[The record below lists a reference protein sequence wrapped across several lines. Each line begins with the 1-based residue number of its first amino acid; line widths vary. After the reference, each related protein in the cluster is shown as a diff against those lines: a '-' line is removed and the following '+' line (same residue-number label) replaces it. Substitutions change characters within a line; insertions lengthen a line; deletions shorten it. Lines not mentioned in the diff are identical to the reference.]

1 MGRIEEKW
9 EAIESFLF
17 EALRKPDKYPDR
29 LAVFT
34 LEDEELHRI
43 FSRERLRLLKALKE
57 KEFASVVELSDYLG
71 RDKGAVDRDLKI
83 LEEYGLV
90 KRVRE
95 GKRVRPVIDKK
106 GIYLPLTRPK
116 PVEELVV

>member
-17 EALRKPDKYPDR
+17 EALRKPDRYPDR
-29 LAVFT
+29 LAVFA

-106 GIYLPLTRPK
+106 GIYLPLTKPK

>member
-106 GIYLPLTRPK
+106 GIYLPLTKPK

>member
-17 EALRKPDKYPDR
+17 EALRKPDRYPDR
-29 LAVFT
+29 LAVFA

>member
-29 LAVFT
+29 LAVFA

>member
-1 MGRIEEKW
+1 MSGIEEKW

-17 EALRKPDKYPDR
+17 EVLRKPDRYPDR
-29 LAVFT
+29 LAVFA
-34 LEDEELHRI
+34 LEDEELHKI

-57 KEFASVVELSDYLG
+57 REFGSVVELSEYLG

-95 GKRVRPVIDKK
+95 GKKVRPVIDKE
-106 GIYLPLTRPK
+106 GIYLPLTKPK
-116 PVEELVV
+116 PVEELVA

>member
-17 EALRKPDKYPDR
+17 EALRKPDRYPDR
-29 LAVFT
+29 LAVFA

-95 GKRVRPVIDKK
+95 GKKVRPVVDKE
-106 GIYLPLTRPK
+106 GIYLPLTKPK
-116 PVEELVV
+116 PIEELVA

>member
-29 LAVFT
+29 LAVFA

-106 GIYLPLTRPK
+106 GIYLPLTKPK